1 MVMSLKDALNILI
14 NANLT
19 IFRPQRHSS
28 RQNLQNLDTFA
39 KKQNKIMKTV
49 TTAADLGKAIKNG
62 ENEIAIEGDL
72 AQKVIRIK
80 ATGNVAWAIALGAVT
95 IGIAAVLASPGVVT
109 GPAGIVVEGTLVTLA
124 TTTCAAAVA
133 IWGVKT
139 TVAAISIGV
148 GGQNVKAL
156 RKLKDNY
163 EITQKGSSKVI
174 IRKTK

>member
-1 MVMSLKDALNILI
+1 MVMSLKYALNILI

-28 RQNLQNLDTFA
+28 RHNLQNLDTFA
-39 KKQNKIMKTV
+39 KNKIMKTV
-49 TTAADLGKAIKNG
+49 TTATDLGKAIRNG
-62 ENEIAIEGDL
+62 ESEIAIEGDL

-80 ATGNVAWAIALGAVT
+80 ATGNVAWAIAIGAVT
-95 IGIAAVLASPGVVT
+95 IGVAAVLASPSIVT
-109 GPAGIVVEGTLVTLA
+109 GPTGIVVEGTLVTLA

-148 GGQNVKAL
+148 GGQNVKVL
-156 RKLKDNY
+156 RRLKENY
-163 EITQKGSSKVI
+163 EIVQNGSSKVI